1 MATLPQL
8 IEEDVREL
16 DEVLRGFV
24 AQTDAI
30 AALVID
36 KGGFLLAHCG
46 DGENLDFTTIGA
58 LASGAFMANQAIARL
73 VNEKNFT
80 SICQQGENFS
90 LFVVDVDEHCLL
102 AVIFKSQSGA
112 GVVKYYAI
120 GATQR
125 IARQLATARE
135 RNPAAGL
142 DLSAMNVADP
152 QEIFRK
158 KST

>member
-8 IEEDVREL
+8 IEEDVRQL

-36 KGGFLLAHCG
+36 KGGFLLAHRG
-46 DGENLDFTTIGA
+46 DAENLDLTTIGA

-90 LFVVDVDEHCLL
+90 LFVMDVDEHCLL

-112 GVVKYYAI
+112 GVVKYYAQ
-120 GATQR
+120 GATRQ
-125 IARQLATARE
+125 IARQLAAARE

-152 QEIFRK
+152 QELFRK
-158 KST
+158 KIS

>member
-8 IEEDVREL
+8 IEEDVRQL

-36 KGGFLLAHCG
+36 KGGFLLAHRG
-46 DGENLDFTTIGA
+46 DAENLDLTTIGA

-90 LFVVDVDEHCLL
+90 LFVMDVDEHCLL
-102 AVIFKSQSGA
+102 AVIFKSQFGA
-112 GVVKYYAI
+112 GVVKYYAQ
-120 GATQR
+120 GATRQ
-125 IARQLATARE
+125 IARQLAAARE

-152 QEIFRK
+152 QELFRK
-158 KST
+158 KIS